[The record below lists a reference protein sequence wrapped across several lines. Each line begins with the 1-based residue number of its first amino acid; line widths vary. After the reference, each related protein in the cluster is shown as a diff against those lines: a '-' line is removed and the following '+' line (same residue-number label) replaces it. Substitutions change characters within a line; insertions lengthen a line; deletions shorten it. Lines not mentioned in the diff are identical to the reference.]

1 MKIIYKLTIALV
13 CFSCIF
19 IVLSL
24 FLFNY
29 SYMET
34 IHKIMAVTMFIG
46 VLLTFK
52 RNFYTWFFSL
62 TLTIP
67 SLLFFI
73 YEAYILLSSN
83 IKNTK
88 LITSG
93 IFIMLGIYS
102 VIIVFKYFISLR
114 KK

>member
-13 CFSCIF
+13 CFACILS
-19 IVLSL
+19 VLCL

-34 IHKIMAVTMFIG
+34 IHKIMAITMLIG

-52 RNFYTWFFSL
+52 RSFYTWFFSL

-83 IKNTK
+83 IKSTK
-88 LITSG
+88 LITSC
-93 IFIMLGIYS
+93 IFIILGIYS
-102 VIIVFKYFISLR
+102 IIIVFKYFINLR